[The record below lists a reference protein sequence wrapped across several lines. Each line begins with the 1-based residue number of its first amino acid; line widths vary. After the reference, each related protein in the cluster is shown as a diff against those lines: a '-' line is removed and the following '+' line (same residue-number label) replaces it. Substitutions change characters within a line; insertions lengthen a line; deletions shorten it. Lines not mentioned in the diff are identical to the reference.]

1 METIEF
7 TIPEFIHLCSN
18 LANCGIFLIIGT
30 ILLCFTPKQNERRRG
45 YVYTKR
51 CFAISAYLMVA
62 LNAAN
67 MALIINDI
75 DHKILNTFFIPA
87 IYFLQLYMT
96 ASALLSMTHA
106 DEKAHTIKYLSSL
119 PVLAIM
125 ITYPISYLIWDD
137 SDIYLGA
144 YARFTH
150 TIYAKTL
157 SYGMIAMILV
167 NLVLSTWLVAGETR
181 KYYRSAFSHP
191 DGNNIEKA
199 RLVRSLVVF
208 VQAYFIIT
216 SIGIIAEAISTN
228 LVNYDANIWLVWF
241 NTVIFAAVAIGI
253 LNIYPIAVNAHISF
267 LEREALEDKEARQIE
282 RIEEMLRKADAN
294 KEQKEQEQ
302 DTSQADN
309 KKKTD
314 YEDFVK
320 SATIEH
326 AINRWCRKATKPYC
340 REGMTIAKAAEEMN
354 IGERL
359 LSNYINVVCKKNF
372 NTWLNTLRIEEAK
385 RIIRTMPRI
394 QLVDVAARTG
404 FTDAS
409 ALTKVFKKIEGQT
422 PTDFKR
428 AIKRNA
434 ENAEN
439 EQ

>member
-30 ILLCFTPKQNERRRG
+30 ILLCFTPKQNEKRRG

-51 CFAISAYLMVA
+51 CFAISAYLMVV

-67 MALIINDI
+67 IALIINDI
-75 DHKILNTFFIPA
+75 DHKILNTYFIPC

-96 ASALLSMTHA
+96 ASALLSMIHA
-106 DEKAHTIKYLSSL
+106 DEKAHTVKYISSL

-125 ITYPISYLIWDD
+125 IIYPISYLIWDD
-137 SDIYLGA
+137 SDVYLGA

-150 TIYAKTL
+150 TTTAKTL
-157 SYGMIAMILV
+157 SYGMIALILV
-167 NLVLSTWLVAGETR
+167 NLALSTWLVARETR
-181 KYYRSAFSHP
+181 KYYRSVFRHP
-191 DGNNIEKA
+191 EGDNIEKA
-199 RLVRSLVVF
+199 RLVSRLVVF

-216 SIGIIAEAISTN
+216 SIGIITEGITTN

-241 NTVIFAAVAIGI
+241 NTAIFAAVAIGI

-267 LEREALEDKEARQIE
+267 LEKEALEDKEAKQIE

-294 KEQKEQEQ
+294 KEPKYEKQ
-302 DTSQADN
+302 DPSQAE
-309 KKKTD
+309 KQKKTD
-314 YEDFVK
+314 YEEFVK

-326 AINRWCRKATKPYC
+326 AINKWCRKPSKPYC

-385 RIIRTMPRI
+385 RIIQTMPRI

-404 FTDAS
+404 FTDTS

-422 PTDFKR
+422 PTEYKR
-428 AIKRNA
+428 AIKRNG
-434 ENAEN
+434 EKPEN